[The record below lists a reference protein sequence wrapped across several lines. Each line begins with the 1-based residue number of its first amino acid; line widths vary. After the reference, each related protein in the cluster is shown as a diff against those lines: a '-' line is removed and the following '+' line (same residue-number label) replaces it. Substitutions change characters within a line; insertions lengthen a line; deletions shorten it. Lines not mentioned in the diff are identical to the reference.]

1 MLTWP
6 CTVLLALITETM
18 DDRLTTDALIQPHSC
33 HKLSL
38 VFFPTK
44 EAQTWLF
51 STEPTKLQ
59 CVFRSWRNSS
69 TASVKGRHSSWHW
82 LVAGWI
88 WPTLSLFFFSLI
100 WHGYLSKRY
109 ISASLRHCGGRTVYC
124 DVPPLALQSISSQ
137 KSLLTR
143 DQWESNIFN
152 FQQELLRGYPIR
164 CQIGFPLSSLNQGA
178 FRPTKTATS
187 SAL

>member
-109 ISASLRHCGGRTVYC
+109 ISASLRHCRGWTVYC
-124 DVPPLALQSISSQ
+124 DVPPLALQKYLIAKITSDSWPMRIQHLQLSTRAFVGISN
-137 KSLLTR
+137 SL
-143 DQWESNIFN
+143 SNRFSSEFI
-152 FQQELLRGYPIR
+152 EPR
-164 CQIGFPLSSLNQGA
+164 CI
-178 FRPTKTATS
+178 
-187 SAL
+187 